1 MSADARRGDAMG
13 TDAPVAGRAETRAET
28 RAEAP
33 RAVEAPAPG
42 AVYWQGN
49 PAALGLPC
57 FIAGSVVLGL
67 AFVGVVPL
75 TALGAAIPIILT
87 ATSIGLFLAT
97 IWAASLGQTAVAS
110 VFGIF
115 GGFWL
120 SYAVL
125 SLGLNHNWF
134 FIPLT
139 SVRSTLELFLV
150 SWLVVIAM
158 LTLATLRLP
167 MAFTAVFL
175 LVDVA
180 LLLLFLGFNAIPTS
194 TGLLKAAGWVILVF
208 AAVGVYL
215 YYDTVSQAT
224 GAKALPLGPALLRT
238 REHHEVSVPR
248 QPSGERV

>member
-1 MSADARRGDAMG
+1 MSADASV
-13 TDAPVAGRAETRAET
+13 TGRAGTRPEAPPV
-28 RAEAP
+28 AEAP
-33 RAVEAPAPG
+33 AVGPLH
-42 AVYWQGN
+42 GN

-67 AFVGVVPL
+67 ALVGVVPL
-75 TALGAAIPIILT
+75 TALGAAVPIILT

-134 FIPLT
+134 GIPLT
-139 SVRSTLELFLV
+139 SVRVTLELFLV

-167 MAFTAVFL
+167 MAFTGVFL

-180 LLLLFLGFNAIPTS
+180 LVLLFAGFNAIPTS
-194 TGLLKAAGWVILVF
+194 TNLLRAAGWVIMVF
-208 AAVGVYL
+208 AAIGVYL
-215 YYDTVSQAT
+215 YADCVSQAT
-224 GAKALPLGPALLRT
+224 GGGSYPLGKPLLQMSRRRESRVPA
-238 REHHEVSVPR
+238 PR
-248 QPSGERV
+248 QG

>member
-1 MSADARRGDAMG
+1 MSADASASSYVPAQ
-13 TDAPVAGRAETRAET
+13 APAREPVVAPEPA
-28 RAEAP
+28 AEAP
-33 RAVEAPAPG
+33 A
-42 AVYWQGN
+42 AVYWHGN

-57 FIAGSVVLGL
+57 FIAGSGALGL

-75 TALGAAIPIILT
+75 TALGAAVPIVLT

-97 IWAASLGQTAVAS
+97 IWAAALGQTAVAS

-134 FIPLT
+134 AIPLT
-139 SVRSTLELFLV
+139 SVRVTLELFLI
-150 SWLVVIAM
+150 SWLIVMVM

-167 MAFTAVFL
+167 LAFTGVFL

-180 LLLLFLGFNAIPTS
+180 LILLFAGFNAIPTS

-208 AAVGVYL
+208 AALGVYL
-215 YYDTVSQAT
+215 YADVVSQAT
-224 GAKALPLGPALLRT
+224 GGGAYPLGRPLLPPMQSRK
-238 REHHEVSVPR
+238 RSVPAPR
-248 QPSGERV
+248 QG